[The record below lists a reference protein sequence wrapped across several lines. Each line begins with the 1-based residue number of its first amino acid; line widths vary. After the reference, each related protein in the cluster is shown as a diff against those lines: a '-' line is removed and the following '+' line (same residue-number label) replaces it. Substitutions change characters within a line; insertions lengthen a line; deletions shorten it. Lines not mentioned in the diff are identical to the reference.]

1 MKYTLPSAPRHSRCW
16 LTTAAG
22 VAGAAVVMALLALA
36 PAASRAAGT
45 LTVCTEASPDTLD
58 IAQSQAAVVV
68 DAIGNTVFDQLV
80 LYRRGTTEMVPGLA
94 QSWSI
99 SPDGLTYT
107 LQLRPGVKF
116 HTTPWFKP
124 TRDLNADDVVFSFS
138 RLSEKKGPW
147 HDAAPNGFQMWHSTG
162 MADAI
167 RHVEK
172 VDAMTVR
179 LVLNRP
185 TAPMLSMLANAFNS
199 SVMSAEYGA
208 QVLKAGKAEQFHAQP
223 VGTGPFQFRSYQKDA
238 TLRLAANPQYWGS
251 KPQFDQLVMAITPDS
266 AVRVQR
272 LKAGECLIGA
282 NMRGETIGALEGT
295 PVKVEAAPGLL
306 TSYISLNTQRK
317 FLSDVRFRQAL
328 ALAFDRRS
336 YIQSVYGGRA
346 QPAAA
351 FLPPLL
357 WGHNAEL
364 KARFDPEQAKALVKA
379 SGYDGTELTILARI
393 GGSIDGK
400 RAAELMQADWAKVGI
415 KVRVQMIEW
424 GELLRRTAAGEH
436 DITFLSWAGDA
447 DPDNFFS
454 PNLICESI
462 AAGGNRSRWCNK
474 SFDTLVDK
482 ARGLNDQ
489 AERGKLYRQAQRM
502 IYDEVP
508 LIPTVYPQ
516 FFTAVNQRVNGFQS
530 SPFVDLD
537 FRGVAL
543 P

>member
-1 MKYTLPSAPRHSRCW
+1 MKNILPFPRPLDGHRRPA
-16 LTTAAG
+16 TTAA
-22 VAGAAVVMALLALA
+22 ACLLAALLGLA
-36 PAASRAAGT
+36 PAAGRAAGA

-58 IAQSQAAVVV
+58 VAQSEAAVTV

-80 LYRRGTTEMVPGLA
+80 MYRRGTTELVPGLA
-94 QSWSI
+94 QTWAI
-99 SPDGLTYT
+99 SPDGLSYT

-124 TRDLNADDVVFSFS
+124 TRDLNADDVVFSFA
-138 RLSEKKGPW
+138 RLAEKKGAW
-147 HDAAPNGFQMWHSTG
+147 HDAAPSGFQMWHSTG

-167 RHVEK
+167 RRVEK

-179 LVLNRP
+179 LILTKP
-185 TAPMLSMLANAFNS
+185 MAPMLSLLANAFTS
-199 SVMSAEYGA
+199 SVISAEYGA
-208 QVLKAGKAEQFHAQP
+208 QLLKAGKPEQLNTQP

-238 TLRLAANPQYWGS
+238 VMRLGANPQYWGS
-251 KPQFDQLVMAITPDS
+251 KPQIDQLVFAITPDAS
-266 AVRVQR
+266 VRVQR
-272 LKAGECLIGA
+272 LKAGECLVGA
-282 NMRGETIGALEGT
+282 NMRGETISALEGT
-295 PVKVEAAPGLL
+295 SVKVDAAPGLL
-306 TSYISLNTQRK
+306 TGYIALNTQHK

-336 YIQSVYGGRA
+336 FIQSVYGGRA

-357 WGHNAEL
+357 WGHNADL
-364 KARFDPEQAKALVKA
+364 KPRFDPEQAKALVKA
-379 SGYDGTELTILARI
+379 AGYDGTELTIFTRI

-400 RAAELMQADWAKVGI
+400 RAAELMQADWARVGV
-415 KVRVQMIEW
+415 KVRVQMMEW
-424 GELLRRTAAGEH
+424 GEMLRRTGAGDH
-436 DITFLSWAGDA
+436 DITFLNWAGDA

-454 PNLICESI
+454 PNLSCEAI
-462 AAGGNRSRWCNK
+462 PAGGNKSRWCNK
-474 SFDTLVDK
+474 AFDAVIDK

-489 AERGKLYRQAQRM
+489 AERTKLYQLAQRM
-502 IYDEVP
+502 IYDEAP

-516 FFTAVNQRVNGFQS
+516 YFTAVSEKVQGFKS
-530 SPFVDLD
+530 SPFADLD